1 MPMQE
6 VTIIM
11 ATLMGISLA
20 AASGFRVFLPPF
32 LLSLAARF
40 NVVWFLDIDLIGTQ
54 FEFFTSTLSIVV
66 LGIATVAEFAA
77 FYAPWIDNALDTI
90 ATPASIMAGVA
101 MTAIVLEGNDPII
114 QWAIAIVAGGGV
126 AATIQSATVAT
137 RGLSS
142 TFTFG
147 LGNSAVATGE
157 NVASVALTLIAIL
170 IPFLSALFVLVI
182 ASTNE
187 AKEEGTSGSVKWLK
201 GPLSSHVGPE
211 DLGDADATVLHLVL
225 FHYGY

>member
-1 MPMQE
+1 MQE

-114 QWAIAIVAGGGV
+114 QWTVAIVAGGGV

-170 IPFLSALFVLVI
+170 IPFLSALFVLLVV
-182 ASTNE
+182 ALLLRMKRKK
-187 AKEEGTSGSVKWLK
+187 KEPV
-201 GPLSSHVGPE
+201 
-211 DLGDADATVLHLVL
+211 AQ
-225 FHYGY
+225 

>member
-1 MPMQE
+1 MQE
-6 VTIIM
+6 VTVIM

-101 MTAIVLEGNDPII
+101 MMAIVLEGNDPII
-114 QWAIAIVAGGGV
+114 QWTVAIVAGGGV

-170 IPFLSALFVLVI
+170 IPFLSALFVLLIV
-182 ASTNE
+182 ALLLRMKRKK
-187 AKEEGTSGSVKWLK
+187 KEPV
-201 GPLSSHVGPE
+201 
-211 DLGDADATVLHLVL
+211 AQ
-225 FHYGY
+225 

>member
-170 IPFLSALFVLVI
+170 IPFLSALFVLLIV
-182 ASTNE
+182 ALLLRMKRKK
-187 AKEEGTSGSVKWLK
+187 KE
-201 GPLSSHVGPE
+201 P
-211 DLGDADATVLHLVL
+211 AAQ
-225 FHYGY
+225 

>member
-77 FYAPWIDNALDTI
+77 FYVPWVDNALDTI

-182 ASTNE
+182 VALLLRMKRKK
-187 AKEEGTSGSVKWLK
+187 KEPV
-201 GPLSSHVGPE
+201 
-211 DLGDADATVLHLVL
+211 AQ
-225 FHYGY
+225 

>member
-1 MPMQE
+1 MQE

-77 FYAPWIDNALDTI
+77 FYAPWVDSALDTI
-90 ATPASIMAGVA
+90 ATPASSVAGVA
-101 MTAIVLEGNDPII
+101 MTAIVLEGNEPII
-114 QWAIAIVAGGGV
+114 QWTIAIVAGGGV
-126 AATIQSATVAT
+126 AATIQSATVAI

-170 IPFLSALFVLVI
+170 IPFLSALFVLLIV
-182 ASTNE
+182 ALLLRMKRKK
-187 AKEEGTSGSVKWLK
+187 KEPVD
-201 GPLSSHVGPE
+201 H
-211 DLGDADATVLHLVL
+211 
-225 FHYGY
+225 

>member
-1 MPMQE
+1 MQE

-77 FYAPWIDNALDTI
+77 FYAPWVDSVLDTI
-90 ATPASIMAGVA
+90 ATPASIVAGVA
-101 MTAIVLEGNDPII
+101 MTAIVLEGNEPII
-114 QWAIAIVAGGGV
+114 QWTIAIVAGGGV
-126 AATIQSATVAT
+126 AATIQSATVAI

-170 IPFLSALFVLVI
+170 IPFLSALFVLLVV
-182 ASTNE
+182 ALLLRMKRKKKVLMWCSSGQE
-187 AKEEGTSGSVKWLK
+187 LFMTSC
-201 GPLSSHVGPE
+201 
-211 DLGDADATVLHLVL
+211 
-225 FHYGY
+225 

>member
-1 MPMQE
+1 MQE

-114 QWAIAIVAGGGV
+114 QWTVAIVAGGGV

-170 IPFLSALFVLVI
+170 IPFLSALFVLLIV
-182 ASTNE
+182 ALLLRMKRKK
-187 AKEEGTSGSVKWLK
+187 KEPV
-201 GPLSSHVGPE
+201 
-211 DLGDADATVLHLVL
+211 AQ
-225 FHYGY
+225 

>member
-1 MPMQE
+1 
-6 VTIIM
+6 
-11 ATLMGISLA
+11 
-20 AASGFRVFLPPF
+20 
-32 LLSLAARF
+32 
-40 NVVWFLDIDLIGTQ
+40 
-54 FEFFTSTLSIVV
+54 
-66 LGIATVAEFAA
+66 
-77 FYAPWIDNALDTI
+77 
-90 ATPASIMAGVA
+90 

-170 IPFLSALFVLVI
+170 IPFLSALFVLLIV
-182 ASTNE
+182 ALLLRMKRKK
-187 AKEEGTSGSVKWLK
+187 KEPV
-201 GPLSSHVGPE
+201 
-211 DLGDADATVLHLVL
+211 AQ
-225 FHYGY
+225 

>member
-1 MPMQE
+1 MQE

-170 IPFLSALFVLVI
+170 IPFLSALFVLLIV
-182 ASTNE
+182 TLLLRMKRKK
-187 AKEEGTSGSVKWLK
+187 KEPV
-201 GPLSSHVGPE
+201 
-211 DLGDADATVLHLVL
+211 AQ
-225 FHYGY
+225 

>member
-1 MPMQE
+1 MQE

-40 NVVWFLDIDLIGTQ
+40 NVVWFLDIDLLGTQ

-90 ATPASIMAGVA
+90 ATPASIVAGVA

-114 QWAIAIVAGGGV
+114 QWTIAIVAGGGV

-170 IPFLSALFVLVI
+170 IPFLSALFVLLIV
-182 ASTNE
+182 ALLLRMKRKK
-187 AKEEGTSGSVKWLK
+187 KEPV
-201 GPLSSHVGPE
+201 
-211 DLGDADATVLHLVL
+211 AQ
-225 FHYGY
+225 

>member
-1 MPMQE
+1 MQE

-170 IPFLSALFVLVI
+170 IPFLSALFVLLIV
-182 ASTNE
+182 TLLLRMKRKK
-187 AKEEGTSGSVKWLK
+187 KE
-201 GPLSSHVGPE
+201 P
-211 DLGDADATVLHLVL
+211 AAQ
-225 FHYGY
+225 

>member
-1 MPMQE
+1 MQE

-90 ATPASIMAGVA
+90 ATPASIVAGVA
-101 MTAIVLEGNDPII
+101 MTAIVLEGNEPII
-114 QWAIAIVAGGGV
+114 QWTIAIVAGGGV
-126 AATIQSATVAT
+126 AATIQSATVAI

-170 IPFLSALFVLVI
+170 IPFLSALFVLLIV
-182 ASTNE
+182 ALLLRMKRKK
-187 AKEEGTSGSVKWLK
+187 KEPVV
-201 GPLSSHVGPE
+201 H
-211 DLGDADATVLHLVL
+211 
-225 FHYGY
+225 

>member
-40 NVVWFLDIDLIGTQ
+40 NVVWFLDIDLLGTQ

-90 ATPASIMAGVA
+90 ATPASIVAGVA

-170 IPFLSALFVLVI
+170 IPFLSALFVLLIV
-182 ASTNE
+182 ALLLRMKRKK
-187 AKEEGTSGSVKWLK
+187 KEPV
-201 GPLSSHVGPE
+201 
-211 DLGDADATVLHLVL
+211 AQ
-225 FHYGY
+225 

>member
-1 MPMQE
+1 
-6 VTIIM
+6 M

-170 IPFLSALFVLVI
+170 IPHL
-182 ASTNE
+182 
-187 AKEEGTSGSVKWLK
+187 
-201 GPLSSHVGPE
+201 
-211 DLGDADATVLHLVL
+211 LHLIIKILKIKNKLNQIL
-225 FHYGY
+225 FKIDLLIIVMMNHQVVHLLP

>member
-1 MPMQE
+1 MQE

-114 QWAIAIVAGGGV
+114 QWTVAIVAGGGV

-170 IPFLSALFVLVI
+170 IPFLSALFVLLMV
-182 ASTNE
+182 ALLLRMKRKK
-187 AKEEGTSGSVKWLK
+187 KEPV
-201 GPLSSHVGPE
+201 
-211 DLGDADATVLHLVL
+211 AQ
-225 FHYGY
+225 

>member
-1 MPMQE
+1 MQE

-114 QWAIAIVAGGGV
+114 QWTIAIVAGGGV

-182 ASTNE
+182 VALLLRMKRKK
-187 AKEEGTSGSVKWLK
+187 KEPV
-201 GPLSSHVGPE
+201 
-211 DLGDADATVLHLVL
+211 AQ
-225 FHYGY
+225 

>member
-1 MPMQE
+1 MQE

-90 ATPASIMAGVA
+90 ATPASILAGVA

-182 ASTNE
+182 VTLLLRMKRKK
-187 AKEEGTSGSVKWLK
+187 KE
-201 GPLSSHVGPE
+201 P
-211 DLGDADATVLHLVL
+211 ATQ
-225 FHYGY
+225 

>member
-1 MPMQE
+1 MQE

-77 FYAPWIDNALDTI
+77 FYAPWVDSVLDTI
-90 ATPASIMAGVA
+90 ATPASIVAGIA

-114 QWAIAIVAGGGV
+114 QWTIAIVAGGGV
-126 AATIQSATVAT
+126 AATIQSATVAI

-147 LGNSAVATGE
+147 LGNPAVATSE

-170 IPFLSALFVLVI
+170 IPFLSALFVLLIV
-182 ASTNE
+182 ALLLRMKRKK
-187 AKEEGTSGSVKWLK
+187 KEPVV
-201 GPLSSHVGPE
+201 H
-211 DLGDADATVLHLVL
+211 
-225 FHYGY
+225 

>member
-1 MPMQE
+1 MQE

-101 MTAIVLEGNDPII
+101 MTAIVLEGNDPLI
-114 QWAIAIVAGGGV
+114 QWTVAIVAGGGV

-170 IPFLSALFVLVI
+170 IPFLSALFVLLIV
-182 ASTNE
+182 TLLLRMKRKK
-187 AKEEGTSGSVKWLK
+187 KE
-201 GPLSSHVGPE
+201 P
-211 DLGDADATVLHLVL
+211 AAQ
-225 FHYGY
+225 

>member
-1 MPMQE
+1 MQE

-77 FYAPWIDNALDTI
+77 FYAPWVDSVLDTI
-90 ATPASIMAGVA
+90 ATPASIVAGVA

-114 QWAIAIVAGGGV
+114 QWTIAIVAGGGV
-126 AATIQSATVAT
+126 AATIQSATVAI

-147 LGNSAVATGE
+147 LGNPAVATSE

-170 IPFLSALFVLVI
+170 IPFLSAFFVLLIV
-182 ASTNE
+182 ALLLRMKRKK
-187 AKEEGTSGSVKWLK
+187 KEPV
-201 GPLSSHVGPE
+201 
-211 DLGDADATVLHLVL
+211 AQ
-225 FHYGY
+225 

>member
-1 MPMQE
+1 MQE

-114 QWAIAIVAGGGV
+114 QWTIAIVAGGGV

-170 IPFLSALFVLVI
+170 IPFLSALFVLLIV
-182 ASTNE
+182 ALLLRMKRKK
-187 AKEEGTSGSVKWLK
+187 KEPVD
-201 GPLSSHVGPE
+201 H
-211 DLGDADATVLHLVL
+211 
-225 FHYGY
+225 

>member
-1 MPMQE
+1 MQE

-114 QWAIAIVAGGGV
+114 QWTIAIVAGGGV

-170 IPFLSALFVLVI
+170 IPFLSALFVLLIV
-182 ASTNE
+182 ALLLRMKRKK
-187 AKEEGTSGSVKWLK
+187 KEPV
-201 GPLSSHVGPE
+201 
-211 DLGDADATVLHLVL
+211 AQ
-225 FHYGY
+225 

>member
-1 MPMQE
+1 MQE

-77 FYAPWIDNALDTI
+77 FYAPWVDSALDTI
-90 ATPASIMAGVA
+90 ATPASIVAGVA
-101 MTAIVLEGNDPII
+101 MTAIVLEGNEPII
-114 QWAIAIVAGGGV
+114 QWTIAIVAGGGV
-126 AATIQSATVAT
+126 AATIQSATVAI

-147 LGNSAVATGE
+147 LGNPAVATSE

-170 IPFLSALFVLVI
+170 IPFLSAFFVLLIV
-182 ASTNE
+182 ALLLRMKRKK
-187 AKEEGTSGSVKWLK
+187 KEPVV
-201 GPLSSHVGPE
+201 H
-211 DLGDADATVLHLVL
+211 
-225 FHYGY
+225 

>member
-1 MPMQE
+1 MQE

-90 ATPASIMAGVA
+90 ATPASIVAGVA

-114 QWAIAIVAGGGV
+114 QWTIAIVAGGGV

-170 IPFLSALFVLVI
+170 IPFLSALFVLLIV
-182 ASTNE
+182 ALLLRMKRKK
-187 AKEEGTSGSVKWLK
+187 KEPVV
-201 GPLSSHVGPE
+201 H
-211 DLGDADATVLHLVL
+211 
-225 FHYGY
+225 

>member
-1 MPMQE
+1 MQE

-40 NVVWFLDIDLIGTQ
+40 NVVWFLDIDLLGTQ

-77 FYAPWIDNALDTI
+77 FYAPWVDSVLDTI
-90 ATPASIMAGVA
+90 ATPASIVAGVA

-114 QWAIAIVAGGGV
+114 QWTIAIVAGGGV
-126 AATIQSATVAT
+126 AATIQSATVAI

-147 LGNSAVATGE
+147 LGNPAVATSE

-170 IPFLSALFVLVI
+170 IPFLSALFVLLIV
-182 ASTNE
+182 ALLLRMKRKK
-187 AKEEGTSGSVKWLK
+187 KEPVV
-201 GPLSSHVGPE
+201 H
-211 DLGDADATVLHLVL
+211 
-225 FHYGY
+225 